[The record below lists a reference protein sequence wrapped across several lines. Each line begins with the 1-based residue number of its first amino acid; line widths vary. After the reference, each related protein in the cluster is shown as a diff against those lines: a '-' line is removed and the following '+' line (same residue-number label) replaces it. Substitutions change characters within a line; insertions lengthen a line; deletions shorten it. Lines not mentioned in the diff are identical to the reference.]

1 MDTNEFY
8 SDYNDLITKG
18 KIAVTKRAV
27 PKQINDT
34 IQNAD
39 IGINECE
46 SPEDFR
52 KKILHSCRATSERWS
67 DSVNSLIDKR
77 LDAPQKTIMKGIISD
92 IFFITDSDER
102 KKYVDRELGTHQF
115 GVNPKR
121 GETKTQKTIYELY
134 FQDKTIN
141 EFDLNPQVL
150 GCMGSSDDGFGNF
163 SRNTLGN
170 WCKGTIPQDRNKVIR
185 LAFWAKYTIEETD
198 KLLESAGMHKLY
210 LKGTGSSNCK
220 SKSSLQDLVY
230 IFMLRNKNYSFA
242 TAQEIVYEL
251 DQILMDVEKEEFA
264 NKEKDQTQNVLKK
277 LKELKFCHADFI
289 SYFESNLPDLLSSYR
304 TLYGYLAKE
313 FIEKYDVCKG
323 NSDSGM
329 SNSIRTLTSS
339 RLKSPEMAEVKR
351 KRGVRSR
358 RNDDDEWRESLI
370 NTLYAA
376 FLADA
381 DVQLKKKDKEDEIN
395 KEDKK
400 KKKEKKQPMERVFS
414 RKDII
419 VLGLILNSSMKEINE
434 SLLGSAQEPRLYGR
448 DFMETVIAKATSC
461 PGCELQANVIAD
473 KFTREYQYYYGITKE
488 EFGTALN
495 SLMFFYDN
503 RGKHCDNSDRLKY
516 KDELTYFV
524 DVINALRSLKK
535 YEWIKSVSIIKEIY
549 PRKTFDVLHLDPF
562 PRINKEKSG
571 EKTADTDNPVMPEK
585 TGSKTERRQNLFVI
599 HVLRKEKEEKPK
611 KENDEKKENK
621 VNEKKEENYIDAT
634 IYLKK
639 LKVVRPDA
647 YQLSESL
654 LSWYPEKVMFDFLV
668 YKIAF
673 YLRKREY
680 RRYLLPEGHSRF
692 LKGEKIQ
699 YELPLYL

>member
-1 MDTNEFY
+1 
-8 SDYNDLITKG
+8 
-18 KIAVTKRAV
+18 
-27 PKQINDT
+27 
-34 IQNAD
+34 
-39 IGINECE
+39 
-46 SPEDFR
+46 
-52 KKILHSCRATSERWS
+52 
-67 DSVNSLIDKR
+67 
-77 LDAPQKTIMKGIISD
+77 
-92 IFFITDSDER
+92 
-102 KKYVDRELGTHQF
+102 
-115 GVNPKR
+115 
-121 GETKTQKTIYELY
+121 
-134 FQDKTIN
+134 
-141 EFDLNPQVL
+141 
-150 GCMGSSDDGFGNF
+150 
-163 SRNTLGN
+163 
-170 WCKGTIPQDRNKVIR
+170 
-185 LAFWAKYTIEETD
+185 
-198 KLLESAGMHKLY
+198 
-210 LKGTGSSNCK
+210 
-220 SKSSLQDLVY
+220 
-230 IFMLRNKNYSFA
+230 
-242 TAQEIVYEL
+242 
-251 DQILMDVEKEEFA
+251 
-264 NKEKDQTQNVLKK
+264 
-277 LKELKFCHADFI
+277 
-289 SYFESNLPDLLSSYR
+289 
-304 TLYGYLAKE
+304 
-313 FIEKYDVCKG
+313 
-323 NSDSGM
+323 
-329 SNSIRTLTSS
+329 
-339 RLKSPEMAEVKR
+339 
-351 KRGVRSR
+351 
-358 RNDDDEWRESLI
+358 
-370 NTLYAA
+370 
-376 FLADA
+376 
-381 DVQLKKKDKEDEIN
+381 
-395 KEDKK
+395 
-400 KKKEKKQPMERVFS
+400 MERVFS

>member
-27 PKQINDT
+27 PEQINDT

-52 KKILHSCRATSERWS
+52 KKILHSCRVTSERWS
-67 DSVNSLIDKR
+67 ESVNSLIDKR

-141 EFDLNPQVL
+141 EFDLNLKVL

-230 IFMLRNKNYSFA
+230 IFMLRNENFSFA

-264 NKEKDQTQNVLKK
+264 NKEKDQTQNILKK
-277 LKELKFCHADFI
+277 LKKLKFCRADFI

-304 TLYGYLAKE
+304 TLYGYLAQK

-323 NSDSGM
+323 NSDNGM
-329 SNSIRTLTSS
+329 SNSIRTLTCS
-339 RLKSPEMAEVKR
+339 RLKSPEIEKVNQKRGLR
-351 KRGVRSR
+351 KRC
-358 RNDDDEWRESLI
+358 NEDDEWRESLI

-381 DVQLKKKDKEDEIN
+381 DVPLEKEDKEDETN
-395 KEDKK
+395 TEDKK
-400 KKKEKKQPMERVFS
+400 KKKEQPMERVFS

-419 VLGLILNSSMKEINE
+419 ILGLILNSSMKEINE
-434 SLLGSAQEPRLYGR
+434 SLLGPAQEPHLYGR
-448 DFMETVIAKATSC
+448 DFMENVIAKVTSC
-461 PGCELQANVIAD
+461 PGCELQANVITD

-503 RGKHCDNSDRLKY
+503 RGKHCSNSDRLKY

-549 PRKTFDVLHLDPF
+549 PRKTFDVLRLDPF

-571 EKTADTDNPVMPEK
+571 KKIADTDNPVTLQK
-585 TGSKTERRQNLFVI
+585 TGSKTKRRHNLFVI
-599 HVLRKEKEEKPK
+599 HFLRKEKEKNPEKG
-611 KENDEKKENK
+611 NDEKKENK
-621 VNEKKEENYIDAT
+621 VNKKKEENYIETT

-654 LSWYPEKVMFDFLV
+654 LSWYPEKAMFDFLV
-668 YKIAF
+668 YKTAF
-673 YLRKREY
+673 YLRKSEY
-680 RRYLLPEGHSRF
+680 RRYLLPEGHRRF